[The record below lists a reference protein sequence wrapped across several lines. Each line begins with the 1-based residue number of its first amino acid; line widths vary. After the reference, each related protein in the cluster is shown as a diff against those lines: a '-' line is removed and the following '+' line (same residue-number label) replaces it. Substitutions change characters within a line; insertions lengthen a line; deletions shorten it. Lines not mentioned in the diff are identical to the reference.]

1 MQRMLIG
8 VLLALLLGV
17 AAPLAVQAGA
27 EPAGMAW
34 RELTVGRTITVDAST
49 ECIEESVELKPGEC
63 LRVELL
69 AASGTGYQ
77 WELNDGSGKLAL
89 VHQATS
95 SAATEPQ
102 MPGAVM
108 RSIFILQAPEEMNG
122 EETVVFVLRRPWE
135 QPTQNARSAKFNI
148 TVR

>member
-1 MQRMLIG
+1 MQRMLTG

-17 AAPLAVQAGA
+17 ATPLAVQAGG

-34 RELTVGRTITVDAST
+34 RELTIGRTITVDATT
-49 ECIEESVELKPGEC
+49 ECIEQSVELKAGEC

-69 AASGTGYQ
+69 AAAGTGYQ
-77 WELNDGSGKLAL
+77 WELSGESGKLAL

-95 SAATEPQ
+95 SAAMEPQ
-102 MPGAVM
+102 MPGALM

-122 EETVVFVLRRPWE
+122 EETVIFVLRRPWE
-135 QPTQNARSAKFNI
+135 QPTKNARSAKFNI